1 MIRDFMVV
9 SIVFCYFFGLGVIG
23 YLVVYWFYVV
33 CIDLLDGMWWNVIM
47 LLKFMVMVDFVFLLG
62 FLIIMLVWF
71 LGVIWSFL
79 VMIFR

>member
-23 YLVVYWFYVV
+23 YLIIYWFYVV

-71 LGVIWSFL
+71 LGVILSFL